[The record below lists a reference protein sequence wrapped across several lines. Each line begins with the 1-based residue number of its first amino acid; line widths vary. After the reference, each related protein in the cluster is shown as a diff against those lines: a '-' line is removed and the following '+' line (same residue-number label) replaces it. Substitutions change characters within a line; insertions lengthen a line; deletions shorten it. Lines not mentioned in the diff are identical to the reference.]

1 MAGKYSVETI
11 FKAVDKM
18 SAPVSRMQAR
28 ISKFTRS
35 AKDGIS
41 KVADVSQNLISKS
54 IRMGTVLAGAFTGAV
69 AGLSAFLTLTS
80 QASAEIN
87 NMSAAM
93 GVSAVTTR
101 AVGGVLSSAGMN
113 WENFTDQIE
122 EMTNK
127 FGEMKGL
134 GEMKAV
140 DESLGI
146 LNLKFKDLK
155 NLKPEEQYI
164 RIMDAAIKMK
174 DAQKAASAV
183 DMLLSGEANKIVG
196 VFRARGQTM
205 EEAIAQYKRYSLYT
219 DESVKATEDFN
230 RAMGPLNTMISSGKE
245 QLASLIGGALTPYIK
260 KATDWAAANKKVVNK
275 ELEKWAQRLSDSLV
289 WLVTNADKILLW
301 AKYIG
306 VALGAFIAFVAI
318 LRTLI
323 LVMTAVNLVM
333 AMNPIV
339 LIVLA
344 VTALVAAIGFLIYK
358 FFGLEGVL
366 TAANVALHLIGAAI
380 LVMMGPVGWLIGAAV
395 LIWKNWETVGPFF
408 KTLWGGIV
416 NVFMGAYN
424 TIGGFIDNM
433 ISKITDLISMA
444 SKVGTAVKG
453 FFSGGGGNAAAAGQK
468 VSSPQQR
475 TARSIEEK
483 RNTSEVTIK
492 DQTGRAKVT
501 KGSLGQGVRLQ
512 HTGKP

>member
-69 AGLSAFLTLTS
+69 AGLSAFVTMTNS
-80 QASAEIN
+80 ATAEID
-87 NMSAAM
+87 NMSKAM
-93 GVSAVTTR
+93 GVSADMTR
-101 AVGGVLSSAGMN
+101 AMGGILSAATMN
-113 WENFTDQIE
+113 WENFTDLIE
-122 EMTNK
+122 EQANK
-127 FGEMKGL
+127 FGELKGA
-134 GEMKAV
+134 GEMKKLQEAIDITGLSV
-140 DESLGI
+140 KKLQKM
-146 LNLKFKDLK
+146 N
-155 NLKPEEQYI
+155 PEQQFI
-164 RIMDAAIKMK
+164 AIADALVKMK
-174 DAQKAASAV
+174 DGQKAAFIADEIWGGEGNKVIQLLRSRKQSVSDVIREYQKFNFYTLEGQQAAREFNSAMEPV
-183 DMLLSGEANKIVG
+183 NKIVG
-196 VFRARGQTM
+196 TM
-205 EEAIAQYKRYSLYT
+205 RY
-219 DESVKATEDFN
+219 
-230 RAMGPLNTMISSGKE
+230 
-245 QLASLIGGALTPYIK
+245 QLAGLIGGALTPYIK
-260 KATDWAAANKKVVNK
+260 KATEWAAANKEIINTR
-275 ELEKWAQRLSDSLV
+275 LEEWAQKLADALV
-289 WLVTNADKILLW
+289 WLVTNADEILKW

-306 VALGAFIAFVAI
+306 IALGAFIALTTV
-318 LRTLI
+318 LKTLV

-395 LIWKNWETVGPFF
+395 LIWKNWETIGPFF

-424 TIGGFIDNM
+424 IIGGFIDKM
-433 ISKITDLISMA
+433 ISRITDLIGMA

-453 FFSGGGGNAAAAGQK
+453 FFFGGGGDAATAGQK

-501 KGSLGQGVRLQ
+501 KGSLGQGVILQ
-512 HTGKP
+512 HSGRP